1 MRLGLALR
9 AFWKAMFDRQV
20 AERVAL
26 ALDGVDLTPGS
37 SAQSTPA
44 AVEQAVATAK
54 PVRQEPVQS
63 DAIAL
68 LGALQRD
75 GRLVDLIHENLD
87 QYGDD
92 QVGAAARPCLKQCRQ
107 TLDRLLAIKPLAD
120 AENGGVTPVEASA
133 SSARLRWVGESSG
146 ASQGKVVH
154 SGWVATQVQLPA
166 WSGSSED
173 ALVIAPTQVEAP

>member
-26 ALDGVDLTPGS
+26 ALDGVDLTADS

-44 AVEQAVATAK
+44 A
-54 PVRQEPVQS
+54 
-63 DAIAL
+63 
-68 LGALQRD
+68 
-75 GRLVDLIHENLD
+75 
-87 QYGDD
+87 
-92 QVGAAARPCLKQCRQ
+92 CLKQCRQ

-120 AENGGVTPVEASA
+120 AENGGLIPVEANA
-133 SSARLRWVGESSG
+133 SSARLRWVGEASG

-166 WSGSSED
+166 WSGGSED

>member
-9 AFWKAMFDRQV
+9 AFWQAMFDREV

-26 ALDGVDLTPGS
+26 ALDGVDLASSS
-37 SAQSTPA
+37 SAKSVPA
-44 AVEQAVATAK
+44 AVEQTPAK
-54 PVRQEPVQS
+54 PVRETPAQS

-107 TLDRLLAIKPLAD
+107 TLDRLLAIKPLVD
-120 AENGGVTPVEASA
+120 AENGGVIPVETDA
-133 SSARLRWVGESSG
+133 SSARLRWVGEASG

-154 SGWVATQVQLPA
+154 GGWVATQVQLPA
-166 WSGSSED
+166 WSGGPED
-173 ALVIAPTQVEAP
+173 AMVIAPTQVEAP